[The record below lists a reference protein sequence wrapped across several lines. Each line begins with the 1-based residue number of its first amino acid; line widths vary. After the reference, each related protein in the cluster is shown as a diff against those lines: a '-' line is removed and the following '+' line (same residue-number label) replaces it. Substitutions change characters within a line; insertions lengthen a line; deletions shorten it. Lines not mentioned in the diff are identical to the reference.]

1 MPRQRK
7 GSSGASYARLDVW
20 ARGAIWGMSLA
31 GAPHDQIIDAVRK
44 TDGTCPSLRAVGD
57 ILARKREHPEWRG
70 EDTHTGRPQI
80 LTDAQR
86 EQLMDLVFAER
97 GKAKVTVKFC
107 KKRLRFLRGVGRHTV
122 ERELQDAGLR
132 WLRRRGKTL
141 VPRPVKLLRVQYAE
155 SLKRKWQCVLDRY
168 AYTDGTTFYLARSSV
183 QNEDKKRLALGK
195 HVWRMANGKDG
206 LWDDN
211 VGPSLYAKAQGLPVK
226 VWGFFGNGQLHYHVL
241 PKDGSRTT
249 HMHGECYHH
258 LISHRF
264 AEWRRACFGDDAN
277 VHLVQGHEKCLW
289 QARNLDALR
298 AAGCVVVEDHP
309 KYSPDLNAIEGWW
322 RVLRERLEQTEPA
335 EFEGREAFSTRL
347 RRTVLWLNMHRSA
360 DGLYLCT
367 NQKERA

>member
-1 MPRQRK
+1 MPQKRK
-7 GSSGASYARLDVW
+7 GSKGASYARLDVW

-70 EDTHTGRPQI
+70 EDTHSGRPKI

-86 EQLMDLVFAER
+86 EQLVDLVFAER

-107 KKRLRFLRGVGRHTV
+107 KKRLRFLRSVGRHTV

-183 QNEDKKRLALGK
+183 QHEDKKRLALGK

-241 PKDGSRTT
+241 PRDGSRTT
-249 HMHGECYHH
+249 HMNGDRYHH

-277 VHLVQGHEKCLW
+277 VHLVQDHEKCLW

-335 EFEGREAFSTRL
+335 DFEGREAFITRL